1 VDWSI
6 IQPLL
11 FGAGCDVAIFLDCCF
26 AGQAARSYTHSIEF
40 LAATDK
46 DQMTPSG
53 SKTWPSFTKVLMREM
68 EKMTM
73 EEAYITLPELAR
85 RLVAADAGLRR
96 QPFYVPLG
104 GSNSV
109 GSITLSKL
117 QRPLEAANSQE
128 QILSAT
134 SLSIRLS
141 LFSRLDLGTAGA
153 LIKWMTRD
161 SPSHIANIQLADQVL
176 SDATGANALGL
187 ELIHQQPQ
195 VDNMLPY
202 LSKEG
207 QIEAAR
213 LLHALKTALSHPSSP
228 QLTDAEATSII
239 SDVQQKSLDL
249 MNFVSDSLSHM
260 EMVSLIR

>member
-1 VDWSI
+1 
-6 IQPLL
+6 
-11 FGAGCDVAIFLDCCF
+11 
-26 AGQAARSYTHSIEF
+26 
-40 LAATDK
+40 
-46 DQMTPSG
+46 
-53 SKTWPSFTKVLMREM
+53 
-68 EKMTM
+68 
-73 EEAYITLPELAR
+73 
-85 RLVAADAGLRR
+85 
-96 QPFYVPLG
+96 
-104 GSNSV
+104 
-109 GSITLSKL
+109 
-117 QRPLEAANSQE
+117 
-128 QILSAT
+128 
-134 SLSIRLS
+134 
-141 LFSRLDLGTAGA
+141 
-153 LIKWMTRD
+153 MTRD

-176 SDATGANALGL
+176 SGATGANALGL

-195 VDNMLPY
+195 ADNMLPY